1 MSSTVKEIQLGA
13 LVISVIVV
21 VVVLAGSLL
30 GAYLRSRLPK
40 HHLEGDTRDIVK
52 AGLGLLATLAALVL
66 GLIVAS
72 AKASFDT
79 KTDEVQT
86 AAVKL
91 LHLDGSLRQL
101 GAPGEAAR
109 QELLQMVKNRIE
121 RIWRVRDA
129 AQAALDLIDNKPNL
143 ETLEA
148 KIRAIPAQDDA
159 ERKALAKAL
168 QAADDLAQVRA
179 LVIAQSG
186 SSIIMPLLVL
196 LVFWFTVISAG
207 LNLFAPIN
215 ATTMTFNVVCAVSI
229 GGAIF
234 LILEMDQAFGGL
246 ITVSDQPLRAA
257 LTALQR

>member
-1 MSSTVKEIQLGA
+1 MSSLFISLTVVA
-13 LVISVIVV
+13 
-21 VVVLAGSLL
+21 VVLSGSVF
-30 GAYLRSRLPK
+30 GAYFRSLLPK

-52 AGLGLLATLAALVL
+52 AGIGLLATLAALVL

-72 AKASFDT
+72 AKNSFDT

-91 LHLDGSLRQL
+91 LHLDRSLRQL
-101 GAPGEAAR
+101 GSAGDEAR
-109 QELLQMVKNRIE
+109 QELLQIVKARVA
-121 RIWRVRDA
+121 RIWAKRDA
-129 AQAALDLIDNKPNL
+129 VQAALDVFDSRPNI

-148 KIRAIPAQDDA
+148 MIRAIPVQDEAQRRA
-159 ERKALAKAL
+159 QAKAL
-168 QAADDLAQVRA
+168 QATEELAQVRA

-186 SSIIMPLLVL
+186 SSIITPLLVL

-207 LNLFAPIN
+207 LNLFAPSN
-215 ATTMTFNVVCAVSI
+215 ATTVTFNILCALSI

-246 ITVSDQPLRAA
+246 IKVSDAPLRAA
-257 LTALQR
+257 VTALER

>member
-1 MSSTVKEIQLGA
+1 LNTVVTSL
-13 LVISVIVV
+13 IVV
-21 VVVLAGSLL
+21 VVVLGGSLL
-30 GAYLRSRLPK
+30 GSYLRSRLPK

-52 AGLGLLATLAALVL
+52 SGIGILATLAALVL

-79 KTDEVQT
+79 KTEEVQT
-86 AAVKL
+86 TAVKL
-91 LHLDGSLRQL
+91 LHLDRSLRQL
-101 GAPGEAAR
+101 GDAGDTAR
-109 QELLQMVKNRIE
+109 QDLLQIVKARVA
-121 RIWRVRDA
+121 RIWAQRDA

-148 KIRAIPAQDDA
+148 KIRAIPAQD
-159 ERKALAKAL
+159 ESQRKALAKAL
-168 QAADDLAQVRA
+168 QAADDLAQVRS
-179 LVIAQSG
+179 LVIAQAG

-207 LNLFAPIN
+207 LNLFAKSN
-215 ATTMTFNVVCAVSI
+215 ATTVTFNVLCALSI

-246 ITVSDQPLRAA
+246 IHISDAPLRAA
-257 LTALQR
+257 VTALER